1 MPRSNVGTGPSAR
14 RVLRAR
20 GTLFVLELPL
30 WTGEVSDVTTT
41 STETSTA
48 AKPLASSLWLLIA
61 EDEAIVRMMLEA
73 EMEDA
78 GHDVAAAVDGTAAVE
93 LFGEQAFDLAII
105 DMGLP
110 GIPGNELARRLRQLI
125 RRW

>member
-1 MPRSNVGTGPSAR
+1 
-14 RVLRAR
+14 
-20 GTLFVLELPL
+20 
-30 WTGEVSDVTTT
+30 
-41 STETSTA
+41 
-48 AKPLASSLWLLIA
+48 
-61 EDEAIVRMMLEA
+61 MMLEA

-78 GHDVAAAVDGTAAVE
+78 GHDVAAAAVGTAAVE

-110 GIPGNELARRLRQLI
+110 GIHGNGLARRLRQLI